1 MLRKITLILLVLFA
15 TQAGASEPAK
25 VHEHQLENGL
35 KVLVQV
41 DSRSPIV
48 VQQVWYKVGSSYET
62 GGITGISHVLEH
74 MMFKGTERFKAG
86 EFSEIIARNGGR
98 ENAFTG
104 RDYTAYFQTVAKDR
118 LPLVMEMEADRMQGL
133 KLDEQEFV
141 KEIEV
146 VIEERRS
153 RTDDKPRSKLFEQFS
168 ATAFLTDP
176 KRNPVIGWRADLE
189 ALTLNDLQA
198 WYQKWYAPNNAT
210 LVVVGD
216 VDPQTVFQLAK
227 KYYGPLK
234 PMPVGQLKPRPEI
247 SQNGPRRLR
256 LKIEAKLPYLLMGVK
271 VPTVFDAVEPWEPYA
286 LSVLAAVLDGGES
299 ARFADRL
306 VRDQQIANQAGA
318 GYDMFDRG
326 TGLFLFDGT
335 PASGQTVK
343 AVEEALLE
351 QIALVQKEGVGEAE
365 LEKVKTNV
373 VASDVYERDSVF
385 YQAMKLGRL
394 ETVGLSYNTLDDYID
409 KIRSVTA
416 EQVQAVAKKYFL
428 DEKLTVAVLEPLG
441 THSHEEQG
449 K

>member
-1 MLRKITLILLVLFA
+1 M
-15 TQAGASEPAK
+15 
-25 VHEHQLENGL
+25 
-35 KVLVQV
+35 
-41 DSRSPIV
+41 
-48 VQQVWYKVGSSYET
+48 
-62 GGITGISHVLEH
+62 
-74 MMFKGTERFKAG
+74 
-86 EFSEIIARNGGR
+86 
-98 ENAFTG
+98 
-104 RDYTAYFQTVAKDR
+104 
-118 LPLVMEMEADRMQGL
+118 
-133 KLDEQEFV
+133 
-141 KEIEV
+141 
-146 VIEERRS
+146 
-153 RTDDKPRSKLFEQFS
+153 
-168 ATAFLTDP
+168 
-176 KRNPVIGWRADLE
+176 
-189 ALTLNDLQA
+189 
-198 WYQKWYAPNNAT
+198 
-210 LVVVGD
+210 
-216 VDPQTVFQLAK
+216 
-227 KYYGPLK
+227 
-234 PMPVGQLKPRPEI
+234 
-247 SQNGPRRLR
+247 
-256 LKIEAKLPYLLMGVK
+256 
-271 VPTVFDAVEPWEPYA
+271 
-286 LSVLAAVLDGGES
+286 SVLAAVLDGGES